1 MKVLVLGD
9 GLLGSELVNNY
20 KWDMVSRKTG
30 TLDITFLGLNEL
42 ESTIKQ
48 YDVIV
53 NCISNTDSYSEDKQK
68 HWEVNYEFVKNL
80 NNICSNKI
88 KLVQISTEF
97 VYAHNSIPPTEKCL
111 PLPDN
116 TWYAYTKLLADEYIQ
131 VSNSNYLICRVLHK
145 PNSGIY
151 DYIWDPILTSGDKVN
166 KIAVLIY
173 KLVINKAKGVYN
185 VGTGDKLLSSLYPNI
200 PTTTPPPKTPKD
212 TRMDINKLNKFLKQH
227 YGK

>member
-131 VSNSNYLICRVLHK
+131 VSNSNYL
-145 PNSGIY
+145 
-151 DYIWDPILTSGDKVN
+151 
-166 KIAVLIY
+166 
-173 KLVINKAKGVYN
+173 
-185 VGTGDKLLSSLYPNI
+185 
-200 PTTTPPPKTPKD
+200 
-212 TRMDINKLNKFLKQH
+212 RMDINKLNKFLKQH